1 MSDYYDVLGVS
12 KNADDATIKKAYRK
26 LALKWH
32 PDKNPDNKDEAEAKF
47 KEVSEAYDVLSDKD
61 KRNVYDR
68 YGKEGLKAGGVNGGG
83 GAGAQ
88 HFNFEF
94 HSPEDIFRSFFGDGF
109 DIFGEGLFRQGSTSG
124 GGHRSN
130 GGMHS
135 PFGMG
140 GMMGFGG
147 GFPGF
152 GSSGGFG
159 FTDFGDFGGGGS
171 SFSSFSS
178 SSSSGGSMMGKSVS
192 TSRKTVNGQT
202 IEVKKVRENGKE
214 TVTTKKNGE
223 VTSVTVDGVPD
234 DTLLAIERSKADNK
248 QRHSIQSGGSGRR
261 HHHHHHQQQNFSNN
275 FFSDQN
281 DFDPYE
287 LEQARQASLNDHS
300 RKRRHH

>member
-1 MSDYYDVLGVS
+1 MSDYYDILGVS
-12 KNADDATIKKAYRK
+12 KSADDAAIKKAYRK

-68 YGKEGLKAGGVNGGG
+68 YGKEGLKAGGGN
-83 GAGAQ
+83 GAGGSAQ

-94 HSPEDIFRSFFGDGF
+94 HSPEDIFRQFFGDGF
-109 DIFGEGLFRQGSTSG
+109 DIFGEGLFRQPSNSG
-124 GGHRSN
+124 HHHSN

-135 PFGMG
+135 PFGMS

-152 GSSGGFG
+152 GPSSGGFG

-178 SSSSGGSMMGKSVS
+178 LSSSGGGSMMGKSVS

-248 QRHSIQSGGSGRR
+248 QSRSIQSGGRR
-261 HHHHHHQQQNFSNN
+261 HHHHHQQNFSNN